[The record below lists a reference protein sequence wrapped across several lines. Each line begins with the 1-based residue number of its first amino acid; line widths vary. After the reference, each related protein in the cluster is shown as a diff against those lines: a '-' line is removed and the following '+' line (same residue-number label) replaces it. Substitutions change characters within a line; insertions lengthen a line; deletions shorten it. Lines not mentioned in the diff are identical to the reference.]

1 MKQPFIQRLRGIVRV
16 EVTGAKPERLVNM
29 LSEKRMSVWDI
40 RYVDENRV
48 IFHVTVRDFFRL
60 RPLLRGTGSRLRI
73 RGKEGLPFWLDKLEQ
88 RKFFAIGLLGFV
100 IGIYL
105 LSSLVWQVK
114 VEGNEKLEAERILQA
129 AREEGIFR
137 MQWKFKLRQPSE
149 LSRGLQ
155 SRLPEAAW
163 IGVEVRGTHVL
174 VKVVEAR
181 IPVKPPLMNP
191 RHLVASKSALVT
203 DIFAEKGRPLVKPN
217 TYVRKGDIL
226 ISGILGDEI
235 HTQTVV
241 ASGEV
246 KGIVWYKPTV
256 EVPLTRQYKVYTGE
270 SKTRSYL
277 VLGSRGIQ
285 LTGYGNVPY
294 EQTETIQD
302 RKTLVWRSFTL
313 PIGWLKEKVME
324 VQLLEQ
330 PVDEKEAA
338 AVGLEQ
344 AKASI
349 LSDAGKHSRVV
360 SEKILHEKAENGKVY
375 MEVLLEVEEPIAE
388 EQPIVP

>member
-1 MKQPFIQRLRGIVRV
+1 MKQSFIQRLRGFVLV
-16 EVTGAKPERLVNM
+16 EVSGGRPERVVNL

-40 RYVDENRV
+40 RYLDENR
-48 IFHVTVRDFFRL
+48 ITFYVTVRDFFRI

-73 RGKEGLPFWLDKLEQ
+73 RRKEGLPFWLDKLEK
-88 RKFFAIGLLGFV
+88 RKFFAAGLLGFV

-114 VEGNEKLEAERILQA
+114 VEGNETIQADRILQA
-129 AREEGIFR
+129 AREEGVFR
-137 MQWKFKLRQPSE
+137 MQWKFRLREPSE

-174 VKVVEAR
+174 VKVVEAK

-191 RHLVASKSALVT
+191 RHLVASKNALVT
-203 DIFAEKGRPLVKPN
+203 ELFAEKGRPLVKPN

-226 ISGILGDEI
+226 ISGILGDET

-246 KGIVWYKPTV
+246 KGIVWYKPTI
-256 EVPLTRQYKVYTGE
+256 EVPLSRQYKVYTGE

-277 VLGSRGIQ
+277 VLGSRGVQ
-285 LTGYGNVPY
+285 LTGYGKIPF
-294 EQTETIQD
+294 EQTETLQE
-302 RKTLVWRSFTL
+302 RKTLSWRNYAL
-313 PIGWLKEKVME
+313 PLGWLKEKIME
-324 VQLLEQ
+324 VQIQEH
-330 PVDEKEAA
+330 PVDPKEAA
-338 AVGLEQ
+338 AIGMEQ
-344 AKASI
+344 AKSSI
-349 LSDAGKHSRVV
+349 LSEAGKGARVI

-375 MEVLLEVEEPIAE
+375 MEVLLEVEEPIAV